1 MIISSATTYAVA
13 PLARYLDVP
22 HVLATQLEVR
32 QGLFTGNYI
41 EPLCFRHGKVFWAE
55 KLAEELGEEIG
66 RSTFYTDSI
75 TDLPLLER
83 VGTRQVVNPDPKLR
97 SLAKKRGW
105 PIRNL
110 ALP

>member
-1 MIISSATTYAVA
+1 
-13 PLARYLDVP
+13 
-22 HVLATQLEVR
+22 
-32 QGLFTGNYI
+32 
-41 EPLCFRHGKVFWAE
+41 
-55 KLAEELGEEIG
+55 LGEEIG

-110 ALP
+110 VPP